1 MQSVTLLRKRVA
13 AVMSKRAVFLD
24 RDGTINVEVNYLQKV
39 EQLELISG
47 ASTGIHLLNEAGY
60 QTVVCTNQSAVARG
74 YLSEAYLAK
83 IHEELRNMLARKDAR
98 IDSFYYCPHHPAEG
112 RPPYRV
118 KCDCRKPRPG
128 MLVSAAR
135 DQDIDLKKSFVIG
148 DKVSDLE
155 AGAAVG
161 CKSIL
166 VLTGYGRKFK
176 RKLKHLRLQPA
187 YIAEDILDACRW
199 IVKYDS

>member
-1 MQSVTLLRKRVA
+1 ME
-13 AVMSKRAVFLD
+13 VMSKRAVFLD
-24 RDGTINVEVNYLQKV
+24 RDGTINVEVTHLHKV

-47 ASTGIHLLNEAGY
+47 ASTGINLLNEAGY
-60 QTVVCTNQSAVARG
+60 KTVVCTNQSAVARG

-83 IHEELRNMLARKDAR
+83 IHEELKKMLAKKDAR
-98 IDSFYYCPHHPAEG
+98 IDSFYYCPHHPVEG

-118 KCDCRKPRPG
+118 TCDCRKPRPG
-128 MLVSAAR
+128 MLMNAA
-135 DQDIDLKKSFVIG
+135 QDLDIELKRSFVIG

-166 VLTGYGRKFK
+166 VLTGYGQEFK
-176 RKLKHLRLQPA
+176 RKLKHLSFQPTHVA
-187 YIAEDILDACRW
+187 KDILDACRW
-199 IVKYDS
+199 IVKNDS